1 MSALPRLVVLISGRG
16 RNLQAIV
23 DATRSGRLR
32 AEVALVLSNRSDAAG
47 LDYARAAGIP
57 TQVIRHQD
65 HADRASFDAQM
76 LAVIE
81 PLQPALVVLAGFMR
95 ILTPPFIRALQGRL
109 VNIHPSLL
117 PLYPGL
123 NTHARALQAGDA
135 EHGASVHW
143 VTEELDGGPVIAQ
156 GRVRIEPGDT
166 PETLGQR
173 VLEQVEVRLYPEVLQ
188 QLLTEPAAR

>member
-47 LDYARAAGIP
+47 LDYARATGIP

>member
-95 ILTPPFIRALQGRL
+95 ILTPRFIRAFQGRL

-173 VLEQVEVRLYPEVLQ
+173 VLEDVEVRLYPDVLQ

>member
-1 MSALPRLVVLISGRG
+1 VSALPRLVVLISGRG

>member
-23 DATRSGRLR
+23 DAAHSGRLR

-95 ILTPPFIRALQGRL
+95 ILTPPFIRALKGRL

-156 GRVRIEPGDT
+156 GRVRIEAGDT

-173 VLEQVEVRLYPEVLQ
+173 VLEDVEVRLYPDVLQ

>member
-32 AEVALVLSNRSDAAG
+32 AEVALVLSNRSDAPG

>member
-1 MSALPRLVVLISGRG
+1 VSALPRLVVLISGRG

-95 ILTPPFIRALQGRL
+95 ILTPRFIRAFQGRL

-156 GRVRIEPGDT
+156 GRVRIEAGDT

-173 VLEQVEVRLYPEVLQ
+173 VLEDVEVRLYPDVLQ

>member
-135 EHGASVHW
+135 EHGA
-143 VTEELDGGPVIAQ
+143 EERRQGHGVDGAELPHVEHDRRGGPARSVRRA
-156 GRVRIEPGDT
+156 GHLRVPRST
-166 PETLGQR
+166 R
-173 VLEQVEVRLYPEVLQ
+173 
-188 QLLTEPAAR
+188 

>member
-95 ILTPPFIRALQGRL
+95 ILTPRFIRAFQGRL

-156 GRVRIEPGDT
+156 GRVRIEAGDT

>member
-95 ILTPPFIRALQGRL
+95 ILTLPFIRALQGRL

>member
-95 ILTPPFIRALQGRL
+95 ILTPRFIRALQGRL

-156 GRVRIEPGDT
+156 GRVRIEAGDT

-173 VLEQVEVRLYPEVLQ
+173 VLEDVEVRLYPDVLQ

>member
-1 MSALPRLVVLISGRG
+1 VSALPRLVVLISGRG

-23 DATRSGRLR
+23 DAARSGRLR

-95 ILTPPFIRALQGRL
+95 ILTPPFIRALKGRL

>member
-57 TQVIRHQD
+57 TQAIRHQD

>member
-1 MSALPRLVVLISGRG
+1 VSALPRLVVLISGRG

-95 ILTPPFIRALQGRL
+95 ILTPRFIRAFQGRL

-156 GRVRIEPGDT
+156 GRVRIEAGDT

>member
-95 ILTPPFIRALQGRL
+95 ILTPRFIRAFQGRL

-156 GRVRIEPGDT
+156 GRVRIEAGDT

-173 VLEQVEVRLYPEVLQ
+173 VLEDVEVRLYPDVLQ

>member
-32 AEVALVLSNRSDAAG
+32 AEVALVLSNRNDAAG
-47 LDYARAAGIP
+47 LDYARAAGIV

-65 HADRASFDAQM
+65 HADRDAFDAQM

-95 ILTPPFIRALQGRL
+95 ILTPRFIRAFQGRL

-156 GRVRIEPGDT
+156 GRVRIEAGDT

-173 VLEQVEVRLYPEVLQ
+173 VLEDVEVRLYPDVLQ

>member
-23 DATRSGRLR
+23 DAARSGRLR

-95 ILTPPFIRALQGRL
+95 ILTPPFIRALKGRL

>member
-95 ILTPPFIRALQGRL
+95 ILTPRFIRAFQGRL

-123 NTHARALQAGDA
+123 NTHARALQAGDT

-156 GRVRIEPGDT
+156 GRVRIEAGDT

-173 VLEQVEVRLYPEVLQ
+173 VLEDVEVRLYPDVLQ